1 MKFNFSRFKVLDSR
15 FLEAVPLA
23 NCILLIIVFSLLM
36 WVYSAQ
42 GQAGIKVSLPKA
54 VTSETVGAKASA
66 ITITR
71 EKVLY
76 FGNDPVSAQELVSK
90 LEKMDDKDSV
100 LIKADK
106 GTSLDRVVEVW
117 DICRKAGIR
126 QVNLATTQSK

>member
-1 MKFNFSRFKVLDSR
+1 MRFNFSRLKFIDSR

-23 NCILLIIVFSLLM
+23 NCVLLLLVFFLLT
-36 WVYSAQ
+36 WNYSAQ
-42 GQAGIKVSLPKA
+42 TQAGIKVSLPKA
-54 VTSETVGAKASA
+54 VTSETLGARATV

-76 FGNDPVSAQELVSK
+76 LGNDAVSTQELVSRIEA
-90 LEKMDDKDSV
+90 LPEKDSI

-117 DICRKAGIR
+117 DICRRAGIQ
-126 QVNLATTQSK
+126 QVNIATTQAR

>member
-1 MKFNFSRFKVLDSR
+1 MRFNFSRLKFIDSR

-23 NCILLIIVFSLLM
+23 NCVLLLLIFFLLT
-36 WVYSAQ
+36 WDYSAQ
-42 GQAGIKVSLPKA
+42 TQAGIKVSLPKA
-54 VTSETVGAKASA
+54 VTSETVGAKATV

-76 FGNDPVSAQELVSK
+76 MGNDAVSTQELVSRIEA
-90 LEKMDDKDSV
+90 LPAKDSI

-117 DICRKAGIR
+117 DICRRAGIQ
-126 QVNLATTQSK
+126 QVNIATTQAR

>member
-1 MKFNFSRFKVLDSR
+1 MRFNFSRLKFIDSR

-23 NCILLIIVFSLLM
+23 NCVLLLLVFFLLT
-36 WVYSAQ
+36 WNYSAQ
-42 GQAGIKVSLPKA
+42 TQAGIKVSLPKA
-54 VTSETVGAKASA
+54 VTSETLGAKATV

-76 FGNDPVSAQELVSK
+76 LGNDAVSTQELVSRIEA
-90 LEKMDDKDSV
+90 LPEKDSI

-117 DICRKAGIR
+117 DICRRAGIQ
-126 QVNLATTQSK
+126 QVNIATTQAR